1 MFCALP
7 RLPFAGFLF
16 LFGLILGPAFLLG
29 PKDAH
34 ADDLLTYRWQG
45 VDRTAILH
53 IPAGAAG
60 HPAPLVIVM
69 YGSDDKA
76 ANFQKNS
83 GFDAVADR
91 ENFITLYPE
100 AIDGAWNIKSRKPA
114 INGEPV
120 DDIGFFRTM
129 IDDLVSRK
137 IADGSRV
144 YATGFS
150 FGALMTYTLACA
162 LPDRISAI
170 APVASAINEA
180 QVEDC
185 KPGHPMPVMM
195 INGTSDDVQRYD
207 GYIRSFGRL
216 LSVPETTEY
225 WRRIDGCTG
234 ETSTPLPH
242 LNPHDLTRASL
253 VQWTGCQADTG
264 VQLYRIENGGHCWP
278 RLARPDTGS
287 GMDDPP
293 DGPRF
298 GGCSND
304 IETAAEVWSFISR
317 YHGE

>member
-1 MFCALP
+1 MYCAFL
-7 RLPFAGFLF
+7 RLSL
-16 LFGLILGPAFLLG
+16 AFLLVSLG
-29 PKDAH
+29 FTASR
-34 ADDLLTYRWQG
+34 ADETLTYRWQG
-45 VDRTAILH
+45 IDRTAILH
-53 IPAGAAG
+53 IPEGAAG
-60 HPAPLVIVM
+60 HAAPLAIVM

-76 ANFQKNS
+76 VNFQKNS

-100 AIDGAWNIKSRKPA
+100 AIDGAWNIKSKRPA

-129 IDDLVSRK
+129 IDDLVTRG
-137 IADGSRV
+137 IVDRERI

-150 FGALMTYTLACA
+150 FGALMSYTLACA
-162 LPDRISAI
+162 LPDRIAAI

-180 QVEDC
+180 QVSDC
-185 KPGHPMPVMM
+185 KTGHPMPVMM
-195 INGTSDDVQRYD
+195 INGTGDEVQLYD

-234 ETSTPLPH
+234 ENSKPLPH

-253 VQWTGCQADTG
+253 VQWSGCRANTG
-264 VQLYRIENGGHCWP
+264 VELYRIENGGHCWP
-278 RLARPDTGS
+278 HLAVAGN
-287 GMDDPP
+287 GDPV

-304 IETAAEVWSFISR
+304 IETATEVWSFFKR
-317 YHGE
+317 YRLD

>member
-1 MFCALP
+1 MCRALL
-7 RLPFAGFLF
+7 RLPFAAL
-16 LFGLILGPAFLLG
+16 LFLLG
-29 PKDAH
+29 CAVAH
-34 ADDLLTYRWQG
+34 ADEILSYKWQG

-53 IPAGAAG
+53 IPKGVAGQ
-60 HPAPLVIVM
+60 PAPVVIVM

-76 ANFQKNS
+76 VNFQKNS

-100 AIDGAWNIKSRKPA
+100 AIDGAWNIKSRKPV

-137 IADGSRV
+137 IADKTRV

-162 LPDRISAI
+162 LPDRIAAI
-170 APVASAINEA
+170 APVSSAINEA

-185 KPGHPMPVMM
+185 KPGHALPVMM
-195 INGTSDDVQRYD
+195 VNGTSDDVQRYD
-207 GYIRSFGRL
+207 GYIRPFGRL

-225 WRRIDGCTG
+225 WRRVDGCTG
-234 ETSTPLPH
+234 ENSTPLPH
-242 LNPHDLTRASL
+242 LNPHDLTRASV
-253 VQWTGCQADTG
+253 VQWSGCQADTA

-278 RLARPDTGS
+278 RFAVPGNNDTV
-287 GMDDPP
+287 

-298 GGCSND
+298 GGCSTD
-304 IETAAEVWSFISR
+304 IETPVEVWNFFKR
-317 YHGE
+317 YRGE

>member
-1 MFCALP
+1 MFCALL
-7 RLPFAGFLF
+7 RLPLAAFLF
-16 LFGLILGPAFLLG
+16 LLAFTS
-29 PKDAH
+29 AR
-34 ADDLLTYRWQG
+34 ADELLTYKWQG

-53 IPAGAAG
+53 VPKGAAG

-76 ANFQKNS
+76 VNFQKNS

-91 ENFITLYPE
+91 EDFATLYPE
-100 AIDGAWNIKSRKPA
+100 AIDGAWNLKSRRPV

-137 IADGSRV
+137 IADGTRI

-150 FGALMTYTLACA
+150 YGALMTYTLACN
-162 LPDRISAI
+162 LPDRIAAI

-180 QVEDC
+180 QMQDC
-185 KPGHPMPVMM
+185 DPAHPMPVMM
-195 INGTSDDVQRYD
+195 VNGTSDDVQRYD
-207 GYIRSFGRL
+207 GYIRPFGRL

-225 WRRIDGCTG
+225 WRRTDGCTG
-234 ETSTPLPH
+234 ETATPLPH
-242 LNPHDLTRASL
+242 LNPHDLTRSSL
-253 VQWTGCQADTG
+253 VQWSGCQAGTG

-278 RLARPDTGS
+278 RLAPASNNAGNV
-287 GMDDPP
+287 DPP

-304 IETAAEVWSFISR
+304 IETPVEVWDFFKAF
-317 YHGE
+317 HGA

>member
-1 MFCALP
+1 MCRALL
-7 RLPFAGFLF
+7 RLPIAALVFLV
-16 LFGLILGPAFLLG
+16 GWTV
-29 PKDAH
+29 AH
-34 ADDLLTYRWQG
+34 ADEVLSYKWQG

-53 IPAGAAG
+53 VPEGAAG

-100 AIDGAWNIKSRKPA
+100 TINGAWNIKSRRPT

-137 IADGSRV
+137 IADDTRI

-162 LPDRISAI
+162 LPDRIVAI
-170 APVASAINEA
+170 APVASAINES
-180 QVEDC
+180 QVDDC
-185 KPGHPMPVMM
+185 KPGRPMPVMM
-195 INGTSDDVQRYD
+195 VNGTSDDVQRYD

-216 LSVPETTEY
+216 LSVPEATEY
-225 WRRIDGCTG
+225 WRRLDGCTG
-234 ETSTPLPH
+234 VGDKPLPH
-242 LNPHDLTRASL
+242 LNPQDLTRASL
-253 VQWTGCQADTG
+253 VQWTGCRADMA

-278 RLARPDTGS
+278 RLEATED
-287 GMDDPP
+287 DDPT
-293 DGPRF
+293 DWPRF
-298 GGCSND
+298 GGCSRD
-304 IETAAEVWSFISR
+304 IETPVEVWNFFKR
-317 YHGE
+317 FHAAR

>member
-1 MFCALP
+1 MCRALLH
-7 RLPFAGFLF
+7 LPFAAFLF
-16 LFGLILGPAFLLG
+16 LLGWAA
-29 PKDAH
+29 AH
-34 ADDLLTYRWQG
+34 ADEVLTYKWQG

-53 IPAGAAG
+53 IPKGAEG
-60 HPAPLVIVM
+60 HPAPLVVVM

-76 ANFQKNS
+76 VNFQKNS
-83 GFDAVADR
+83 GFDAVADSR
-91 ENFITLYPE
+91 NFVTLYPE
-100 AIDGAWNIKSRKPA
+100 AVDGAWNIKSRRPV

-137 IADGSRV
+137 IADGTRV

-185 KPGHPMPVMM
+185 KPGHAMPVMM
-195 INGTSDDVQRYD
+195 VNGTDDDVQRYD

-234 ETSTPLPH
+234 ENATALPH
-242 LNPHDLTRASL
+242 LDPHDLTRASL
-253 VQWTGCQADTG
+253 VQWSGCRADTG

-278 RLARPDTGS
+278 RLAKSDTSS
-287 GMDDPP
+287 GHDDPV

-298 GGCSND
+298 GGCSSD
-304 IETAAEVWSFISR
+304 IETAVEVWNFFR
-317 YHGE
+317 EFHR

>member
-1 MFCALP
+1 MFCALL
-7 RLPFAGFLF
+7 RLPFAAFLF
-16 LFGLILGPAFLLG
+16 LLVWTA
-29 PKDAH
+29 AH
-34 ADDLLTYRWQG
+34 ADEVLTYKWQG

-53 IPAGAAG
+53 VPKGVAG

-100 AIDGAWNIKSRKPA
+100 AIDGAWNIKSRRPV

-137 IADGSRV
+137 IADGARV

-162 LPDRISAI
+162 LPDRIAAI

-185 KPGHPMPVMM
+185 KPGHAMPVMM
-195 INGTSDDVQRYD
+195 VNGTSDDVQRYD
-207 GYIRSFGRL
+207 GYIKSFGRL
-216 LSVPETTEY
+216 LSVPEATEY

-234 ETSTPLPH
+234 ENVTRLPH
-242 LNPHDLTRASL
+242 LDPHDLTRTSL
-253 VQWTGCQADTG
+253 VQWTGCRADTG
-264 VQLYRIENGGHCWP
+264 VELYRIENGGHCWP
-278 RLARPDTGS
+278 RLAKPNASAGN
-287 GMDDPP
+287 DDPV

-298 GGCSND
+298 GGCSGD
-304 IETAAEVWSFISR
+304 IETAVEVWNFFR
-317 YHGE
+317 QYHGA

>member
-1 MFCALP
+1 MCRALL
-7 RLPFAGFLF
+7 RLPFAAL
-16 LFGLILGPAFLLG
+16 LFLLG
-29 PKDAH
+29 CTVADA
-34 ADDLLTYRWQG
+34 DEILSYKWQG

-53 IPAGAAG
+53 VPAGVARQ
-60 HPAPLVIVM
+60 PAPVVIVM

-76 ANFQKNS
+76 VNFQKNS

-100 AIDGAWNIKSRKPA
+100 AIDGAWNIKSRKPV

-129 IDDLVSRK
+129 IDDLLTRK
-137 IADGSRV
+137 IADATRV

-150 FGALMTYTLACA
+150 FGALMSYTLACA
-162 LPDRISAI
+162 MPDTIAAI

-195 INGTSDDVQRYD
+195 VNGTSDDVQRYD

-225 WRRIDGCTG
+225 WRRVNGCTG
-234 ETSTPLPH
+234 EKAVPLPH
-242 LNPHDLTRASL
+242 LNPHDLTRASV
-253 VQWTGCQADTG
+253 VQWSGCQAGTG

-278 RLARPDTGS
+278 RLVAPGNQNEV
-287 GMDDPP
+287 

-304 IETAAEVWSFISR
+304 IETPVEVWNFFKGYR
-317 YHGE
+317 GE

>member
-1 MFCALP
+1 MFCALR
-7 RLPFAGFLF
+7 RLPFAAFLS
-16 LFGLILGPAFLLG
+16 LLGWTFLLG
-29 PKDAH
+29 LTAAH
-34 ADDLLTYRWQG
+34 ADEILTYSWQG
-45 VDRTAILH
+45 ADRTAILH
-53 IPAGAAG
+53 IPKGAAG
-60 HPAPLVIVM
+60 RPAPVVIVM

-76 ANFQKNS
+76 VNFQKNS

-91 ENFITLYPE
+91 NDFITLYPE
-100 AIDGAWNIKSRKPA
+100 AIDGAWNIKSRRPV

-129 IDDLVSRK
+129 IDDLVNRK
-137 IADGSRV
+137 IADGTRI

-170 APVASAINEA
+170 APVASAINER

-195 INGTSDDVQRYD
+195 VNGTSDDVQRYD

-216 LSVPETTEY
+216 LSVPEATEY

-234 ETSTPLPH
+234 ENVTPLPH
-242 LNPHDLTRASL
+242 LEPHDLTRASL
-253 VQWTGCQADTG
+253 VQWTGCRPGTA

-278 RLARPDTGS
+278 RLARSDTGS
-287 GMDDPP
+287 GNDDPV

-304 IETAAEVWSFISR
+304 IETAVEVWNFFR
-317 YHGE
+317 QYHGA